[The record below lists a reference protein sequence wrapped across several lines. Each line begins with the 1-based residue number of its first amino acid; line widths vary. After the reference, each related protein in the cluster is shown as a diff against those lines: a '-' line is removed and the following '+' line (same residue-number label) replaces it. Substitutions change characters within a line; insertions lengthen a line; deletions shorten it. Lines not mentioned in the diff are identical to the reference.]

1 MHFFLLGIELKE
13 VNNVFGWIVTSIGF
27 NWTNDFTINDY
38 TINDYTINDYTINDY
53 TINDY
58 TIND

>member
-1 MHFFLLGIELKE
+1 MLHFFLLGIELKD

-38 TINDYTINDYTINDY
+38 TINDYTINDYTIN
-53 TINDY
+53 
-58 TIND
+58 